1 MGKKMITGLGYCGL
15 DYLSLVPNI
24 PIDDKAEIIQSL
36 IQGGGPAA
44 TAACA
49 AARLGA
55 KTTFIGAIGDD
66 VPGQEILTEFAHS
79 GVDTSNIKLR
89 LNAASPKAFCW
100 IEQNSG
106 KRSIAWTHGT
116 ARTLLPEEV
125 NAALIKQS
133 DLLNFD
139 GHQTAAAIRAAEIA
153 RESGTTV
160 LLDAGTLTDGIE
172 RLIELSD
179 IIIAS
184 EKFAERYT
192 GTPDT
197 EESLKRFFGKNSK
210 FVAVTLGNKGSIG
223 FDGKKFYRQAAFAV
237 EVVDT
242 TGAGDV
248 FHGAFAYKYVNGG
261 GWNECLR
268 FAAAVSALKCT
279 KFGGRTGIPD
289 LQTVEK
295 FLEEKD
301 E

>member
-1 MGKKMITGLGYCGL
+1 MSKNMITGLGYCGL
-15 DYLSLVPNI
+15 DYLSLVPNV
-24 PIDDKAEIIQSL
+24 PIDDKVEIIQSL

-44 TAACA
+44 TAACT

-55 KTTFIGAIGDD
+55 KTAFIGVIGDD
-66 VPGQEILTEFAHS
+66 ALGQEILIEFAHS

-89 LNAASPKAFCW
+89 LSAASPKAFCW
-100 IEQNSG
+100 IEQNGG
-106 KRSIAWTHGT
+106 KRSIVWTHGT
-116 ARTLLPEEV
+116 ARALLAEELNV
-125 NAALIKQS
+125 SLIEQS
-133 DLLNFD
+133 DLLNLD

-172 RLIELSD
+172 RLLELSD

-192 GTPDT
+192 GSTEP
-197 EESLKRFFGKNSK
+197 EESLKRLFSKNTK
-210 FVAVTLGNKGSIG
+210 FAAVTLGNKGSIG
-223 FDGKKFYRQAAFAV
+223 FDGKKFYRQAAFKV

-261 GWNECLR
+261 AWRECLR
-268 FAAAVSALKCT
+268 FATAVSALKCT
-279 KFGGRTGIPD
+279 RFGGRTGIPT
-289 LQTVEK
+289 LAEVEN
-295 FLEEKD
+295 FLENH
-301 E
+301 